1 MLALLVVSPRCLI
14 KASMKTL
21 GVDWIDV
28 VFGLELG
35 RNLSDLKLRL
45 SDSCSLTVLSS
56 RDFRHRQL
64 IYEEVARKDATQ
76 IVANLQRQ
84 QVHSR
89 LIACDYLEANIDLM
103 DISASGY
110 ENPDMALH
118 YGAMLRE
125 CIRHQSVARYVL
137 ESQHMK
143 KFFDFIQLPNFDIA
157 ADAAA
162 TFKGIMDL
170 YMDTV
175 PLISISAERR
185 LWNCMEFQKS
195 KLNYRAWNHRCWL
208 VSYVPKTQVI
218 DELVNHRDW
227 AGLHVA
233 DNSCFHYRT
242 MKAILRKDKCLAAI
256 DERSAEVTDDSK
268 WDEMDGNAI
277 ANLHLALA
285 DGVLSSIEEKKSAK
299 EI

>member
-1 MLALLVVSPRCLI
+1 
-14 KASMKTL
+14 
-21 GVDWIDV
+21 
-28 VFGLELG
+28 
-35 RNLSDLKLRL
+35 
-45 SDSCSLTVLSS
+45 
-56 RDFRHRQL
+56 
-64 IYEEVARKDATQ
+64 ARKDATQ

-143 KFFDFIQLPNFDIA
+143 KFFDFIQLPNFDIV

-162 TFKGIMDL
+162 TFK
-170 YMDTV
+170 
-175 PLISISAERR
+175 
-185 LWNCMEFQKS
+185 
-195 KLNYRAWNHRCWL
+195 
-208 VSYVPKTQVI
+208 VI

-242 MKAILRKDKCLAAI
+242 KWAI
-256 DERSAEVTDDSK
+256 DDMNKTVGTARRKGPIKRHEELSDMRIAKSK
-268 WDEMDGNAI
+268 HA
-277 ANLHLALA
+277 
-285 DGVLSSIEEKKSAK
+285 
-299 EI
+299 